1 MELCK
6 VTFVSCL
13 GVQGYYVTLI
23 PEPYREE
30 VWKLLFIKNLPEL
43 GRGWEMEDEQ
53 AGLGGFTLSMKLE
66 IFEVVVYSPRSLK
79 AF

>member
-1 MELCK
+1 
-6 VTFVSCL
+6 
-13 GVQGYYVTLI
+13 
-23 PEPYREE
+23 
-30 VWKLLFIKNLPEL
+30 
-43 GRGWEMEDEQ
+43 MEDEQ